1 MNKNKFYRVVEKTDR
16 NGSTIFEVQAAPSKI
31 DVLFNT
37 WIIYEKENK
46 SLNEAISHIKALH
59 GFSIKSKKVVYKTDI
74 NKL

>member
-16 NGSTIFEVQAAPSKI
+16 NGDTIFEVQAAECKI

-37 WIIYEKENK
+37 WSIYEKKNK
-46 SLNEAISHIKALH
+46 SLNEAIKHIKNLH
-59 GFSIKSKKVVYKTDI
+59 GWSMKSKKVVYKTDI